1 MMGISRSA
9 TVVCAYLVATTKMTP
24 HEALTAVK
32 AKRGIICPN
41 LGFRRQLEEY
51 ARQVQDGQ
59 GKVRAR
65 PGRLGENV
73 AEVIRKL
80 TGGTQKVPNSSTNTS
95 TSSTKVGDTRN
106 QHGLCKPLNPK

>member
-1 MMGISRSA
+1 MGISRSA
-9 TVVCAYLVATTKMTP
+9 TVVCAYLVATTRMTP
-24 HEALTAVK
+24 REALAAVK
-32 AKRGIICPN
+32 AKREIVCPN

-65 PGRLGENV
+65 PARLGGNV

-80 TGGTQKVPNSSTNTS
+80 TGGAQKGPNSSTTTTTS
-95 TSSTKVGDTRN
+95 TSTSTSTAKAED
-106 QHGLCKPLNPK
+106 LES